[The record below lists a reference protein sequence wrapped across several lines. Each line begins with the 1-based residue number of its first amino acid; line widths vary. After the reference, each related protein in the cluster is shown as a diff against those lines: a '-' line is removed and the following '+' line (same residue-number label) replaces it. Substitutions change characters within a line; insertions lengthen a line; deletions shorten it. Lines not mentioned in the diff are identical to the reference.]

1 MTGKQ
6 TPAFQSSTQPIRHLL
21 CSEGNAVAIEHAV
34 IASCN
39 SNVIVWT
46 VTALGAKRQRCNG
59 FEVSVI
65 GGWPALPLPGRR
77 RRSCS

>member
-34 IASCN
+34 IASCI
-39 SNVIVWT
+39 SIVIVWT
-46 VTALGAKRQRCNG
+46 VTALGANMKSLDG
-59 FEVSVI
+59 SAAT
-65 GGWPALPLPGRR
+65 ALK
-77 RRSCS
+77 